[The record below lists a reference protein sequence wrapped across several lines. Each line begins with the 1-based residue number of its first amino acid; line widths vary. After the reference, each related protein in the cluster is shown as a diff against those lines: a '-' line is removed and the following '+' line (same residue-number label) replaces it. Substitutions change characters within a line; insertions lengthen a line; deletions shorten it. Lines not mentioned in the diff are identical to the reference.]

1 MRIADF
7 PESTSYDDAYIP
19 IDLDGATYKT
29 QVENITPNVANNVST
44 TSEGYVWAARQGKLL
59 KDRIDENTQ
68 GIAETNGVVT
78 QGIVID
84 SDPWTLYQSRDN
96 NTDTIYYPRNAKEIL
111 ITVSYTDYDF
121 IYNVSR
127 EFVNNAVFIPG
138 AFTKNVYLKIA
149 GWYSGSY
156 GRENLEVPISYVT
169 RAIGSI
175 SGYGAS
181 NSIKTKVYYR

>member
-19 IDLDGATYKT
+19 LDIDGATYKT
-29 QVENITPNVANNVST
+29 QVENITPNIADNIST

-68 GIAETNGVVT
+68 GIAESNGVIT

-84 SDPWTLYQSRDN
+84 SDPWILYQSRDN
-96 NTDTIYYPRNAKEIL
+96 NTDTLYYPRTAKEIL
-111 ITVSYTDYDF
+111 ISVYDTFYDYVHS
-121 IYNVSR
+121 VSR
-127 EFVNNAVFIPG
+127 VFVNNAVYIPG
-138 AFTKNVYLKIA
+138 AFTKNVHLQLA

-156 GRENLEVPISYVT
+156 GRVIFEIPISYVT
-169 RAIGSI
+169 RAIGSV
-175 SGYGAS
+175 SGESVS
-181 NSIKTKVYYR
+181 NSMKTKVYYR